1 MYKAWIECDFET
13 ARRIHYGVHPLVD
26 LLFVETN
33 PAPSKWLMAEAG
45 LITSDYVRPPL
56 ITPTEA
62 GLKKINE
69 LAEAGRD
76 YLTPV
81 DAFRITK

>member
-1 MYKAWIECDFET
+1 
-13 ARRIHYGVHPLVD
+13 VHPLVD

-45 LITSDYVRPPL
+45 LIASDYVRPPL
-56 ITPTEA
+56 ITPTDA
-62 GLKKINE
+62 GLKKITE
-69 LAEAGRD
+69 LMEAGRD

-81 DAFRITK
+81 DGFRIAK

>member
-1 MYKAWIECDFET
+1 
-13 ARRIHYGVHPLVD
+13 
-26 LLFVETN
+26 
-33 PAPSKWLMAEAG
+33 MAESG

-56 ITPTEA
+56 ITPTES
-62 GLKKINE
+62 GLKRINE

-81 DAFRITK
+81 EGFRISR